1 MMAEL
6 SMHIMDII
14 ENGISAGAYHI
25 DLFIEEYTEKDY
37 LKITIID
44 NGKGMDVH
52 TIEKALE
59 AAYST
64 KEGKGW
70 GFGIPLFKQTCE
82 QCNGK
87 FDISSKEKMYTKVKA
102 EMELYNIDRPPF
114 GDLVGS
120 IVSIVTGHPDIDL
133 YMVAKKDQ
141 KKYEFDTRI
150 IREVIGDIS
159 LSTPSVL
166 EYIRKD
172 IKEGL
177 SEIEFVD

>member
-1 MMAEL
+1 MMPEL

-25 DLFIEEYTEKDY
+25 DLFIEEYIKKNL

-70 GFGIPLFKQTCE
+70 GFGIPLFKQTAE
-82 QCNGK
+82 QCNGY
-87 FDISSKEKMYTKVKA
+87 FDITSKEKMFTKVVA
-102 EMELYNIDRPPF
+102 EMELSNIDRPPF
-114 GDLVGS
+114 GDLVGT

-133 YMVAKKDQ
+133 YMVVRKEDN
-141 KKYEFDTRI
+141 KYEFDTRI
-150 IREVIGDIS
+150 IREVIGDIN
-159 LSTPSVL
+159 LATPSVL

-172 IKEGL
+172 IEKGL
-177 SEIEFVD
+177 EEIEFVD